1 MRRITI
7 CLATVLLV
15 AGSVQAAVAQGAAPA
30 APAPAKKLTREKL
43 KEMRAQWK
51 ANKPKLAACRKEV
64 KQKGL
69 AGDDRWFYMSDCMSK
84 P

>member
-7 CLATVLLV
+7 CLATALLV
-15 AGSVQAAVAQGAAPA
+15 AGGIQTASAQGAAPA
-30 APAPAKKLTREKL
+30 APAAKKLTREKL